1 MHVSAALF
9 KNREK
14 SFIQLSQPTALSL
27 FALSGAIAT
36 FGSITLAL
44 PEYDAACAVCQPVI
58 LTTCVSLMGTILVAR
73 AWHIGCLVSSTL
85 STASSE
91 EARVDRMQNESKQM
105 RLVQYVRMMPHDMA
119 EGDVF
124 SAPSVLDRH
133 VDWREVLDSYPLD
146 DRAKR
151 LLGLLQYDTQT

>member
-1 MHVSAALF
+1 MVVFDSRLLHG
-9 KNREK
+9 
-14 SFIQLSQPTALSL
+14 T
-27 FALSGAIAT
+27 FA
-36 FGSITLAL
+36 
-44 PEYDAACAVCQPVI
+44 
-58 LTTCVSLMGTILVAR
+58 
-73 AWHIGCLVSSTL
+73 
-85 STASSE
+85 
-91 EARVDRMQNESKQM
+91 NESKQM

-151 LLGLLQYDTQT
+151 LSGLLQYDTQT